1 VTNNKAAE
9 QMKKDGVKSLSTYL
23 SCLLYLRQEARRD
36 GLDAIANVLGT
47 ALNSIGNW
55 LDTGKAPVRS
65 EDMVDSQFCHTMEF
79 LFRWMVLPLSE
90 QRSVLQE
97 INKFEEGLT
106 MERAA
111 RQLRRVSKKTAN

>member
-1 VTNNKAAE
+1 
-9 QMKKDGVKSLSTYL
+9 
-23 SCLLYLRQEARRD
+23 
-36 GLDAIANVLGT
+36 
-47 ALNSIGNW
+47 
-55 LDTGKAPVRS
+55 
-65 EDMVDSQFCHTMEF
+65 MVDSQFCHTMEF

-97 INKFEEGLT
+97 INKFEDGLT